1 MKLIQLAAPGS
12 NSGKT
17 MTTIILSRLLKEK
30 GYDVR
35 GFKCGPDFIDSKF
48 LSIATGNRRSNL
60 DLHLMGENGIRM
72 ALSLN
77 YGEMGVVEGA
87 MGYFDGIGRG
97 TKASAFDIAKF
108 LDINSILVYRPQG
121 EMFTIIP
128 KLKGILDYSEGRIK
142 GIIFSMTGKMMYHQ
156 LKQMVEENLNIEVL
170 GHIEEF
176 ENLKIPNE
184 ELGLVEPI
192 LIEEFSE
199 ELTKAA
205 LASENTINL
214 DRIIEL
220 MKEVKAKEVSDI
232 KFSGLKM
239 GIAKDMAFSFH
250 YGENE
255 KLLEKYFEIEY
266 FSPLYDKKIP
276 KVDIIYIPG
285 GKVENFKYNLSRNTS
300 MLESIKKFHENGGII
315 YGESGGLSY
324 LAKELGGAKMCGVL
338 NGVVHI
344 GEKLQNFGYVN
355 VELSEDCIL
364 GKAETIYP
372 AHEYHYTYYEGL
384 EEPMNQVKKASLTR
398 EWKCGY
404 KLGNS
409 YFSFQH
415 INFCGNENII
425 ENIIDFIKEKKCI

>member
-17 MTTIILSRLLKEK
+17 ITTIVLSRLLNEK

-48 LSIATGNRRSNL
+48 LSIATGNARSNL
-60 DLHLMGENGIRM
+60 DLHLMSEEGMRKAI
-72 ALSLN
+72 SLN
-77 YGEMGVVEGA
+77 YGEMGIVEGA

-97 TKASAFDIAKF
+97 TKASAFDIAKS
-108 LDINSILVYRPQG
+108 LDINTILVYRPQG
-121 EMFTIIP
+121 EMFSIIP

-142 GIIFSMTGKMMYHQ
+142 GIIFSMTRKMMYHQ
-156 LKQMVEENLNIEVL
+156 LKQMVEENLELEVL
-170 GHIEEF
+170 GHIEQF
-176 ENLKIPNE
+176 ENLQIPNE
-184 ELGLVEPI
+184 ELGLIEPVMV
-192 LIEEFSE
+192 EEFSKNLTDAAIITE
-199 ELTKAA
+199 E
-205 LASENTINL
+205 TINL

-220 MKEVKAKEVSDI
+220 MNEVKKEELPDGQ
-232 KFSGLKM
+232 FSGFKM

-266 FSPLYDKKIP
+266 FSPLYDKKVP
-276 KVDIIYIPG
+276 EVDIIYIPG

-300 MLESIKKFHENGGII
+300 MLESIKEFHENKGII

-324 LAKELGGAKMCGVL
+324 LSKELGGAKMCGVL

-344 GEKLQNFGYVN
+344 GNRLQNFGYVN
-355 VELSEDCIL
+355 VELSQDCIL
-364 GKAETIYP
+364 GKAGTKYP

-384 EEPMNQVKKASLTR
+384 EEPISRVKKASLTK
-398 EWKCGY
+398 EWQCGY

-425 ENIIDFIKEKKCI
+425 ENIISFIKEKKCI